1 MKKITTLLLLC
12 TVASSSALAQTK
24 PVVNT
29 GAEAYAKAYVVGSYN
44 RGGYLAQSG
53 DNLKHIAHSTYTYWF
68 LQKGTAEGSVQ
79 LINVRTG
86 KGISVNAADGSFN
99 LAGTTADLYV
109 LGNNFNNDGLCI
121 SKANPISENSCIDA
135 RNDGDG
141 CGVYDPRKN
150 DWQGTTWVFNEAP
163 GYFVSVAQ
171 GLVPVTTEQ
180 YHFDSKLITLPKA
193 TNKLRFRVLRTIT
206 NNNDGANDPSGS
218 YPFFTMGEFYLYDA
232 EGNKVEL
239 TAENFKTNAQET
251 QSSSDKTNTVANL
264 CDGNKATC
272 FHSSYNTTPNT
283 YHYIEVTLPSAMQ
296 SFKFSFDARDNKAN
310 VPAIIQVFDDEAIA
324 KADVEDQVLQARP
337 SLQSLYNST
346 NYSIGTNY
354 QQYTFNGDESAY
366 ASYTSARTAANDV
379 LQKYSGAVTL
389 DEVNTAKTNLEN
401 AAADKFTINTPADGS
416 YIRIRAT
423 SSAHA
428 GMPYLTSD
436 LSDVEGKTAR
446 AALVSGKNS
455 AAESIFYY
463 KDQKL
468 IAYGTGYKATLDD
481 VSLGYKG
488 IVDGTAVTFKA
499 ATEATSEYNVVY
511 NTNKGNRKLY
521 ANESGGKYYTDA
533 WSVDGNHNRCRFW
546 LEKVNSL
553 PVSVS
558 AAGYATLYAPVA
570 LTIPENVQAYTA
582 SFADSKVT
590 LTPIEGTIPANTGVV
605 IEAAKGNYNFAIT
618 TTEATATSDL
628 TGNVATANVDAASAA
643 YILGKTDAE
652 GVGFFKLNSTDR
664 AIKGGR
670 AYYVAPNGGAAA
682 YLFNGN
688 VTGLEAIK
696 TALNDAN
703 APIYDL
709 SGRKVAKAV
718 KGGLYIKNGQKF
730 IVK

>member
-29 GAEAYAKAYVVGSYN
+29 GGEAYADAYVVGSYN
-44 RGGYLAQSG
+44 RGGSLAQRNA
-53 DNLKHIAHSTYTYWF
+53 DLKHTSQSAYTYWF
-68 LQKGTAEGSVQ
+68 LKNGTAEGSVKF
-79 LINVRTG
+79 INVRTG
-86 KGISVNAADGSFN
+86 KGIATNFSVGDNA
-99 LAGTTADLYV
+99 ADLYV
-109 LGNNFNNDGLCI
+109 LANGVNDKGLSI
-121 SKANPISENSCIDA
+121 SNASTIKNSSCIDA
-135 RNDGDG
+135 QGDNA
-141 CGVYDPRKN
+141 CGQWQPAAN
-150 DWQGTTWVFNEAP
+150 DWEGTTWVFTKAP
-163 GYFVSVAQ
+163 GYFVSAAQ

-180 YHFDSKLITLPKA
+180 YHFDSKVITLPKA
-193 TNKLRFRVLRTIT
+193 TSKLRFRVLGTVSPEG
-206 NNNDGANDPSGS
+206 DGANDPSGL

-232 EGNKVEL
+232 DGNQVTL
-239 TAENFKTNAQET
+239 TADNFKTNAQET
-251 QSSSDKTNTVANL
+251 AEGPISAICDGDKTTH
-264 CDGNKATC
+264 

-283 YHYIEVTLPSAMQ
+283 YHYIEVTLPTAMQ
-296 SFKFSFDARDNKAN
+296 SFKFSFDARKNFRN
-310 VPAIIQVFDDEAIA
+310 VPAIIQVFDDEAIV
-324 KADVEDQVLQARP
+324 KADVEDQVLQGRP

-346 NYSIGTNY
+346 NFGFGSGY
-354 QQYTFNGDESAY
+354 QQYTYSGEQSEF
-366 ASYTSARTAANDV
+366 TSARAAVNNV
-379 LQKYSGAVTL
+379 LQKYSGALTL
-389 DEVNTAKTNLEN
+389 DEVNTAKTNLES
-401 AAADKFTINTPADGS
+401 AVAKATINTPADGS

-428 GMPYLTSD
+428 KMPYLTSD
-436 LSDVEGKTAR
+436 LSDVEDMTAR
-446 AALVSGKNS
+446 AALVSGANS
-455 AAESIFYY
+455 AANSIFYY

-499 ATEATSEYNVVY
+499 ATEANGEYNVVY
-511 NTNKGNRKLY
+511 NAGSKGNRKLY
-521 ANESGGKYYTDA
+521 ANVSGSKYYTDA
-533 WSVDGNHNRCRFW
+533 WSVDANHNRCRFW
-546 LEKVNSL
+546 LEKVTSL

-558 AAGYATLYAPVA
+558 AAGYATLFAPVA
-570 LTIPENVQAYTA
+570 LTIPQNVQAYTA
-582 SFADSKVT
+582 SFADNKVT

-605 IEAAKGNYNFAIT
+605 IEAAEGNYNFAIT

-628 TGNVATANVDAASAA
+628 RGDVATANVDAASAA
-643 YILGKTDAE
+643 YILGKTDAQ

-664 AIKGGR
+664 EIKGGR

-688 VTGLEAIK
+688 ITGLEAIK

>member
-29 GAEAYAKAYVVGSYN
+29 GGEAYAKAYVAGSYN
-44 RGGYLAQSG
+44 RGGFLAQSG
-53 DNLKHIAHSTYTYWF
+53 DNLKHIAQSAYTYWF
-68 LQKGTAEGSVQ
+68 LQNGTAEGSVQ

-86 KGISVNAADGSFN
+86 KGISVNAADGTFN
-99 LAGTTADLYV
+99 LAGTTADLYL
-109 LGNNFNNDGLCI
+109 LGHNYNSDGLCI
-121 SKANPISENSCIDA
+121 SKTNPISNESCIDA

-141 CGVYDPRKN
+141 CGKYDPRDN
-150 DWQGTTWVFNEAP
+150 DWDGTTWVFNEAP
-163 GYFVSVAQ
+163 GYFVSAAQ
-171 GLVPVTTEQ
+171 GLQPATTGQ
-180 YHFDSKLITLPKA
+180 YHFDSKVITLSKP
-193 TNKLRFRVLRTIT
+193 TSKLRFRVVGTVQGK
-206 NNNDGANDPSGS
+206 NGGGPNDPSGL
-218 YPFFTMGEFYLYDA
+218 YPFFTMAEFYLYDA
-232 EGNKVEL
+232 DGKQVTL

-251 QSSSDKTNTVANL
+251 QSEPDKVNTVAHL
-264 CDGNKATC
+264 CDGDKTSI

-283 YHYIEVTLPSAMQ
+283 YHYIEVTLPTAMQ
-296 SFKFSFDARDNKAN
+296 SFKFSFDGRSTATNI
-310 VPAIIQVFDDEAIA
+310 PAMIQVFDDDAIKA
-324 KADVEDQVLQARP
+324 ADVEDQVLQGRP

-346 NYSIGTNY
+346 NYTFGSNY
-354 QQYTFNGDESAY
+354 QQYTYNGDQSEF
-366 ASYTSARTAANDV
+366 TSARAAVNEV
-379 LQKYSGAVTL
+379 LSKYSGAVTL
-389 DEVNTAKTNLEN
+389 DEFNTAKTNLES
-401 AAADKFTINTPADGS
+401 AVAKATLNTPADGS

-423 SSAHA
+423 SSADA

-436 LSDVEGKTAR
+436 LSDVEKMTTR
-446 AALVSGKNS
+446 AALVSGAND
-455 AAESIFYY
+455 AANSIFYY

-468 IAYGTGYKATLDD
+468 IAYGTGYKAT
-481 VSLGYKG
+481 SNSNFLGYNG
-488 IVDGTAVTFKA
+488 IADGTVVTFKA
-499 ATEATSEYNVVY
+499 ATEATSEYNVFF
-511 NTNKGNRKLY
+511 NNGDRKLY
-521 ANESGGKYYTDA
+521 TQVSDGKYYTDA
-533 WSVDGNHNRCRFW
+533 YSKDGNHNRCRFW

-558 AAGYATLYAPVA
+558 AAGYATLFAPVA

-582 SFADSKVT
+582 TFADNKVT

-605 IEAAKGNYNFAIT
+605 IEAAEGNYNFAIT

-643 YILGKTDAE
+643 YILGKTDAQ

>member
-29 GAEAYAKAYVVGSYN
+29 GDEAYADAYVVGSYN
-44 RGGYLAQSG
+44 RGGSLTEQGSS
-53 DNLKHIAHSTYTYWF
+53 LKHTSQSANTYWF
-68 LQKGTAEGSVQ
+68 LKKGTAESSVKF
-79 LINVRTG
+79 INVRTG
-86 KGISVNAADGSFN
+86 KGIATNFSVGDNA
-99 LAGTTADLYV
+99 ADLYV
-109 LGNNFNNDGLCI
+109 LPNGVNDKGLSI
-121 SKANPISENSCIDA
+121 SNASTIKTNSCIDA
-135 RNDGDG
+135 QGDNT
-141 CGVYDPRKN
+141 CGQWAPN
-150 DWQGTTWVFNEAP
+150 AGDWEGTTWVFTKAP
-163 GYFVSVAQ
+163 GYFVSAAQ

-180 YHFDSKLITLPKA
+180 YHFDSKVITLPKA
-193 TNKLRFRVLRTIT
+193 TNKLRFRVLSTIT
-206 NNNDGANDPSGS
+206 RDNGGLIDASGL

-232 EGNKVEL
+232 DGNKVTL
-239 TAENFKTNAQET
+239 TADKFTTNAQET
-251 QSSSDKTNTVANL
+251 STTYGDNQNTVAHL
-264 CDGNKATC
+264 CDGNKTTC
-272 FHSSYNTTPNT
+272 FHSTYSATPNT
-283 YHYIEVTLPSAMQ
+283 YHYIEVTLPTAMQ

-310 VPAIIQVFDDEAIA
+310 VPAMIQVLDDDAIA
-324 KADVEDQVLQARP
+324 VADAEDKVLQARMP
-337 SLQSLYNST
+337 LVTLYNST
-346 NYSIGTNY
+346 NYGLGTGY
-354 QQYTFNGDESAY
+354 QQYTYNGDANV
-366 ASYTSARTAANDV
+366 YTSARNVANDV
-379 LQKYSGAVTL
+379 LQKYAVNLTV

-401 AAADKFTINTPADGS
+401 AAADASKFIINTPADGS

-423 SSAHA
+423 SSADN

-436 LSDVEGKTAR
+436 LSTVEGKTVR
-446 AALVSGKNS
+446 AALVSGANN
-455 AAESIFYY
+455 AANSIFYY
-463 KDQKL
+463 KDKKL

-488 IVDGTAVTFKA
+488 ITDGTEVTFKA
-499 ATEATSEYNVVY
+499 ATEGKSEYNVVY
-511 NTNKGNRKLY
+511 NVTNKGDRKLY
-521 ANESGGKYYTDA
+521 AQVNGDKYYADA
-533 WSVDGNHNRCRFW
+533 WSVDNNQNRCRFW
-546 LEKVNSL
+546 LEKVTSL

-590 LTPIEGTIPANTGVV
+590 LTPIESTIPANTGVV
-605 IEAAKGNYNFAIT
+605 IEAAEGTYNFAIT

-628 TGNVATANVDAASAA
+628 RGDVATANVDAASAA
-643 YILGKTDAE
+643 YILGKTDAQ

-664 AIKGGR
+664 EIKGGR

>member
-29 GAEAYAKAYVVGSYN
+29 GGEAYAKAYVVGSYN
-44 RGGYLAQSG
+44 RGGFLAQSG
-53 DNLKHIAHSTYTYWF
+53 ENLKHIAHSTYTYWF
-68 LQKGTAEGSVQ
+68 LQNGTAEGSVQ

-86 KGISVNAADGSFN
+86 KGISVNAADGTFN

-109 LGNNFNNDGLCI
+109 LGNKFNNYGLCI
-121 SKANPISENSCIDA
+121 SNANPISENSCIDA

-141 CGVYDPRKN
+141 CGKYDPRDN
-150 DWQGTTWVFNEAP
+150 DWDGTTWVFNEAP

-193 TNKLRFRVLRTIT
+193 TNRLRFRVLRTIT
-206 NNNDGANDPSGS
+206 NNNDGANDPSGL

-232 EGNKVEL
+232 DGNQVKL
-239 TAENFKTNAQET
+239 TADKFKTNAQEKAEGPI
-251 QSSSDKTNTVANL
+251 SAI
-264 CDGNKATC
+264 CDGDKATH
-272 FHSSYNTTPNT
+272 FHSSYNSTPNT
-283 YHYIEVTLPSAMQ
+283 YHYIEVTLPTAMQ
-296 SFKFSFDARDNKAN
+296 SFKFSFDARANKAN

-428 GMPYLTSD
+428 GMPFLTSD
-436 LSDVEGKTAR
+436 LSDVEGKTIR
-446 AALVSGKNS
+446 AALVSGANN
-455 AAESIFYY
+455 AANSIFYY
-463 KDQKL
+463 KDKKL

-488 IVDGTAVTFKA
+488 ITDGTEVTFKA

-511 NTNKGNRKLY
+511 NTKKGKRKLY
-521 ANESGGKYYTDA
+521 TNVSGSKYYTDA

-546 LEKVNSL
+546 LEKVQSL

-582 SFADSKVT
+582 SFADNKVT
-590 LTPIEGTIPANTGVV
+590 LTPIESTIPANTGVV
-605 IEAAKGNYNFAIT
+605 IEAAEGTYNFAIT
-618 TTEATATSDL
+618 TTDATAKSDL

-643 YILGKTDAE
+643 YILGKTDAQ

-670 AYYVAPNGGAAA
+670 AYYVATNGGAAAA

>member
-29 GAEAYAKAYVVGSYN
+29 GGEAYANAYVVASYN
-44 RGGYLAQSG
+44 RGGSLAQSNA
-53 DNLKHIAHSTYTYWF
+53 DLKHNAQSAYTYWF
-68 LQKGTAEGSVQ
+68 LQNGTAEGSVKF
-79 LINVRTG
+79 INVRTG
-86 KGISVNAADGSFN
+86 KGIATNFSVGDNA
-99 LAGTTADLYV
+99 ADLYV
-109 LGNNFNNDGLCI
+109 LANGVNEEGLSI
-121 SKANPISENSCIDA
+121 SNASTIKTNSCIDA
-135 RNDGDG
+135 QGNNA
-141 CGVYDPRKN
+141 CGQWQPAAN
-150 DWQGTTWVFNEAP
+150 DWEGTTWVFTKAP
-163 GYFVSVAQ
+163 GYFVSAAQ

-180 YHFDSKLITLPKA
+180 YHFDSKVIKLPKA
-193 TNKLRFRVLRTIT
+193 TNKLRFRVLSTIT
-206 NNNDGANDPSGS
+206 VGNGGINDASGL

-232 EGNKVEL
+232 DGNKVTL
-239 TAENFKTNAQET
+239 TADNFKTNAQEAST
-251 QSSSDKTNTVANL
+251 TYGDNQNTVAHL
-264 CDGNKATC
+264 CDDNKATC
-272 FHSSYNTTPNT
+272 FHSTYSATPNT
-283 YHYIEVTLPSAMQ
+283 YHYIEVTLPTAMQ
-296 SFKFSFDARDNKAN
+296 SFKFSFDARNNKCN
-310 VPAIIQVFDDEAIA
+310 VPAMIQVLDDDAIA
-324 KADVEDQVLQARP
+324 VADAEDKVLQARP

-346 NYSIGTNY
+346 GYGIGTGY
-354 QQYTFNGDESAY
+354 QQYTYNGDANV
-366 ASYTSARTAANDV
+366 YTSARTAANDV
-379 LQKYSGAVTL
+379 LQKYAVNLTV
-389 DEVNTAKTNLEN
+389 DEVNTAKNNLEN
-401 AAADKFTINTPADGS
+401 AASADKFTINTPADGS

-423 SSAHA
+423 SSADN

-436 LSDVEGKTAR
+436 LSDVEKMTTR
-446 AALVSGKNS
+446 AALVSGANS
-455 AAESIFYY
+455 AVNSIFYY

-468 IAYGTGYKATLDD
+468 IAYGTGYKATGNG
-481 VSLGYKG
+481 VYLGYDG
-488 IVDGTAVTFKA
+488 VADGTVVTFKA
-499 ATEATSEYNVVY
+499 ATEANGEYNVVY
-511 NTNKGNRKLY
+511 KTSGGENRKLY
-521 ANESGGKYYTDA
+521 AQVNGSKYYTDA
-533 WSVDGNHNRCRFW
+533 WGVDGNHNRCRFW
-546 LEKVNSL
+546 LEAVQSL

-570 LTIPENVQAYTA
+570 LTIPQNVQAYTA

-605 IEAAKGNYNFAIT
+605 IEAAEGSYDFVIT

-628 TGNVATANVDAASAA
+628 RGDVATANVDAASAA

-670 AYYVAPNGGAAA
+670 AYYVAPNGGAAAA

>member
-29 GAEAYAKAYVVGSYN
+29 GGEAYAKAYVAGSYN
-44 RGGYLAQSG
+44 RGGFLAQSG
-53 DNLKHIAHSTYTYWF
+53 DNLKHVSQSAYTYWF
-68 LQKGTAEGSVQ
+68 LQNGTAEGSVQ

-86 KGISVNAADGSFN
+86 KGISVNAADGTFN
-99 LAGTTADLYV
+99 LAGTTADLYL
-109 LGNNFNNDGLCI
+109 LGHNYNSDGLCI
-121 SKANPISENSCIDA
+121 SKTNPISHESCIDA

-141 CGVYDPRKN
+141 CGKYDPRDN
-150 DWQGTTWVFNEAP
+150 DWDGTTWVFHKAP
-163 GYFVSVAQ
+163 GYFVSAAQ
-171 GLVPVTTEQ
+171 GLKPVTTEQ
-180 YHFDSKLITLPKA
+180 YHFDSKVITLPKA
-193 TNKLRFRVLRTIT
+193 TNKLRFRVLSTVSPGG
-206 NNNDGANDPSGS
+206 DGANDPSGL

-232 EGNKVEL
+232 DGNQVKL
-239 TAENFKTNAQET
+239 TADKFKTNAQEKAEGPI
-251 QSSSDKTNTVANL
+251 SAI
-264 CDGNKATC
+264 CDGDKATH
-272 FHSSYNTTPNT
+272 FHSSYNSTPNT
-283 YHYIEVTLPSAMQ
+283 YHYIEVTLPTAMQ
-296 SFKFSFDARDNKAN
+296 SFKFSFDARANKAN

-428 GMPYLTSD
+428 GMPFLTSD
-436 LSDVEGKTAR
+436 LSDVEGKTIR
-446 AALVSGKNS
+446 AALVSGANN
-455 AAESIFYY
+455 AANSIFYY
-463 KDQKL
+463 KDKKL

-488 IVDGTAVTFKA
+488 ITDGTEVTFKA

-511 NTNKGNRKLY
+511 NTKKGNRKLY
-521 ANESGGKYYTDA
+521 TNVSGSKYYTDA

-546 LEKVNSL
+546 LEKVQSL

-582 SFADSKVT
+582 SFADNKVT
-590 LTPIEGTIPANTGVV
+590 LTPIESTIPANTGVV
-605 IEAAKGNYNFAIT
+605 IEAAEGTYNFAIT
-618 TTEATATSDL
+618 TTDATAKSDL

-643 YILGKTDAE
+643 YILGKTDAQ

-670 AYYVAPNGGAAA
+670 AYYVATNGGAAAA

>member
-1 MKKITTLLLLC
+1 M
-12 TVASSSALAQTK
+12 ASSSALAQTK

-310 VPAIIQVFDDEAIA
+310 VPAIIQVFDDEAIV

-346 NYSIGTNY
+346 NFGFGTDY
-354 QQYTFNGDESAY
+354 QQYTYSGEQSEF
-366 ASYTSARTAANDV
+366 TSARTAVNNL
-379 LQKYSGAVTL
+379 LQKYSGAVTVE
-389 DEVNTAKTNLEN
+389 DVNTAKTNLES
-401 AAADKFTINTPADGS
+401 AVAKATINTPADGS

-423 SSAHA
+423 NTAHA

-436 LSDVEGKTAR
+436 LSDVEGNTTR
-446 AALVSGKNS
+446 AALVSGANN
-455 AAESIFYY
+455 AANSIFYY

-468 IAYGTGYKATLDD
+468 IAYGTGYKAT
-481 VSLGYKG
+481 SNSNFLGYNG
-488 IVDGTAVTFKA
+488 IADGTVVTFKA
-499 ATEATSEYNVVY
+499 ATESHGEYNVVY
-511 NTNKGNRKLY
+511 KASDGANRKLY
-521 ANESGGKYYTDA
+521 AQVNGSKYYTDA
-533 WSVDGNHNRCRFW
+533 YGVDKNHNRCRFW

-582 SFADSKVT
+582 SFADNKVT

-605 IEAAKGNYNFAIT
+605 IEAAEGNYNFAIT

-628 TGNVATANVDAASAA
+628 RGDVATANVDAASAA
-643 YILGKTDAE
+643 YILGKTDAQ

-670 AYYVAPNGGAAA
+670 AYYVATNGGAAAA

>member
-1 MKKITTLLLLC
+1 MLC

-29 GAEAYAKAYVVGSYN
+29 GDEAYADAYVVGSYN
-44 RGGYLAQSG
+44 RGGSLTQQGSS
-53 DNLKHIAHSTYTYWF
+53 LKHTSQSANTYWF
-68 LQKGTAEGSVQ
+68 LKKGTAEGSVKF
-79 LINVRTG
+79 INVRTG
-86 KGISVNAADGSFN
+86 KGIATNFSVGDNA
-99 LAGTTADLYV
+99 ADLYV
-109 LGNNFNNDGLCI
+109 LPNGVNDKGLSI
-121 SKANPISENSCIDA
+121 SNASTIKTNSCIDA
-135 RNDGDG
+135 QGDNT
-141 CGVYDPRKN
+141 CGQWAPN
-150 DWQGTTWVFNEAP
+150 AGDWEGTTWVFTKAP
-163 GYFVSVAQ
+163 GYFVSAAQ

-180 YHFDSKLITLPKA
+180 YHFDSKVIKLPKA
-193 TNKLRFRVLRTIT
+193 TSKLRFRVLSTVT
-206 NNNDGANDPSGS
+206 NTGDGANDPSGL

-232 EGNKVEL
+232 DGNQVTL
-239 TAENFKTNAQET
+239 TAENFNTNAQET
-251 QSSSDKTNTVANL
+251 ESSSDKTNTVSHL

-283 YHYIEVTLPSAMQ
+283 YHYIEVTLPTAMQ

-310 VPAIIQVFDDEAIA
+310 VPAMIQVLDDDAIEV
-324 KADVEDQVLQARP
+324 ADAEDKVLQARMP
-337 SLQSLYNST
+337 LVTLYNST
-346 NYSIGTNY
+346 NYGLGTDY
-354 QQYTFNGDESAY
+354 QQYTYDGDQSV
-366 ASYTSARTAANDV
+366 YTTARSVANDV
-379 LQKYSGAVTL
+379 LQKYAGVLTV
-389 DEVNTAKTNLEN
+389 DEVNTAKTNLE
-401 AAADKFTINTPADGS
+401 AATADDSKFIINTPADGS

-423 SSAHA
+423 NTAHT

-436 LSDVEGKTAR
+436 LSTVEGKTVR
-446 AALVSGKNS
+446 AALVSGANN
-455 AAESIFYY
+455 AANSIFYY
-463 KDQKL
+463 KDKKL

-488 IVDGTAVTFKA
+488 ITDGTEVTFKA
-499 ATEATSEYNVVY
+499 ATEGKSEYNVVY
-511 NTNKGNRKLY
+511 NVTNKGDRKLY
-521 ANESGGKYYTDA
+521 AQVNGDKYYADA
-533 WSVDGNHNRCRFW
+533 WSVDNNQNRCRFW
-546 LEKVNSL
+546 LEKVTSL

-605 IEAAKGNYNFAIT
+605 IEAAEGTYNFVIT
-618 TTEATATSDL
+618 TTEATAESDL

-643 YILGKTDAE
+643 YILGKTDAQ

-664 AIKGGR
+664 EIKGGR

>member
-29 GAEAYAKAYVVGSYN
+29 GGEAYANAYVVASYN
-44 RGGYLAQSG
+44 RGGSLAQSNA
-53 DNLKHIAHSTYTYWF
+53 DLKHNAQSAYTYWF
-68 LQKGTAEGSVQ
+68 LKNGSAEGSVKF
-79 LINVRTG
+79 INVRTG
-86 KGISVNAADGSFN
+86 KGIATNFSVGDNA
-99 LAGTTADLYV
+99 ADLYV
-109 LGNNFNNDGLCI
+109 LPNGVNDKGLSI
-121 SKANPISENSCIDA
+121 SNASTIKTNSCIDA
-135 RNDGDG
+135 QGNNACGQWAPNAGD
-141 CGVYDPRKN
+141 
-150 DWQGTTWVFNEAP
+150 WEGTTWVFTKAP
-163 GYFVSVAQ
+163 GYFVSAAQ
-171 GLVPVTTEQ
+171 GLVPVTTKQ
-180 YHFDSKLITLPKA
+180 YHFDSKVITLPKA
-193 TNKLRFRVLRTIT
+193 TNKLRFRVLSTIT
-206 NNNDGANDPSGS
+206 RDNGGLIDASGL

-232 EGNKVEL
+232 DGNKVTL
-239 TAENFKTNAQET
+239 TADNFKTNAQEAST
-251 QSSSDKTNTVANL
+251 TYGDNQNTVAHL

-272 FHSSYNTTPNT
+272 FHSTYSATPNT
-283 YHYIEVTLPSAMQ
+283 YHYIEVTLPTAMQ
-296 SFKFSFDARDNKAN
+296 SFKFSFDARNNRCN
-310 VPAIIQVFDDEAIA
+310 VPAMIQVLDDDAIA
-324 KADVEDQVLQARP
+324 VADAEDQVLQARP
-337 SLQSLYNST
+337 SLVTLYNST
-346 NYSIGTNY
+346 NYGLGTGY
-354 QQYTFNGDESAY
+354 QQYTYDGDANV
-366 ASYTSARTAANDV
+366 YTSARNVANDV
-379 LQKYSGAVTL
+379 LQKHAVNLTV

-401 AAADKFTINTPADGS
+401 AAADASKFTINTPADGS

-423 SSAHA
+423 NTAHT

-436 LSDVEGKTAR
+436 LSDVENMTAR
-446 AALVSGKNS
+446 AALVSGANS
-455 AAESIFYY
+455 AANSIFYY

-488 IVDGTAVTFKA
+488 ITDGTVVTFKA
-499 ATEATSEYNVVY
+499 ATEAHGEYNVVY
-511 NTNKGNRKLY
+511 NTNKSSRKLY
-521 ANESGGKYYTDA
+521 AQVSNSKYYTDA
-533 WSVDGNHNRCRFW
+533 YDVNKNHNRCRFW
-546 LEKVNSL
+546 VEAVTSL

-570 LTIPENVQAYTA
+570 LTIPKNVQAYTA
-582 SFADSKVT
+582 SFADNNVT

-605 IEAAKGNYNFAIT
+605 IEAAEGTYNFAIT

-628 TGNVATANVDAASAA
+628 RGDVATANVDAASAA
-643 YILGKTDAE
+643 YILGKTDAQD
-652 GVGFFKLNSTDR
+652 VGFFKLNSTDR
-664 AIKGGR
+664 EIKGGR

>member
-29 GAEAYAKAYVVGSYN
+29 GGEAYAKAYVVGSYN
-44 RGGYLAQSG
+44 RGGFLAQSG
-53 DNLKHIAHSTYTYWF
+53 DNLKHVSQSAYTYWF
-68 LQKGTAEGSVQ
+68 LQNGTAEGSVQ

-86 KGISVNAADGSFN
+86 KGISVNAADGTFN

-109 LGNNFNNDGLCI
+109 LGHQYNSEGFSI
-121 SKANPISENSCIDA
+121 SKTNPIGTNSCIDA

-141 CGVYDPRKN
+141 CGVYDPRNN
-150 DWQGTTWVFNEAP
+150 DWDGTTWVFNEAP

-171 GLVPVTTEQ
+171 GLEPATTGQ
-180 YHFDSKLITLPKA
+180 YHFDSKVITLSKP
-193 TNKLRFRVLRTIT
+193 TNKLRFRVVGTVQGK
-206 NNNDGANDPSGS
+206 NGGGPNDPSGL
-218 YPFFTMGEFYLYDA
+218 YPFFTMAEFYLYDA
-232 EGNKVEL
+232 DGHQVTL
-239 TAENFKTNAQET
+239 TADKFKTNAQET
-251 QSSSDKTNTVANL
+251 VSNGDKTNTVAHL
-264 CDGNKATC
+264 CDGDNTTI
-272 FHSSYNTTPNT
+272 FHSSYSTTPNT
-283 YHYIEVTLPSAMQ
+283 YHYIEVTLPEAMQ
-296 SFKFSFDARDNKAN
+296 SFKFSFDGRSTATNI
-310 VPAIIQVFDDEAIA
+310 PAMIQVFDDDAIKA
-324 KADVEDQVLQARP
+324 ADVEDQVLQGRP

-346 NYSIGTNY
+346 NFDFGSGY
-354 QQYTFNGDESAY
+354 QQYTYSGEQSEF
-366 ASYTSARTAANDV
+366 TSARTAVNNL
-379 LQKYSGAVTL
+379 LQKYSGAVTVE
-389 DEVNTAKTNLEN
+389 EVNAAKTKLES
-401 AAADKFTINTPADGS
+401 AVAKATINTPADGS

-546 LEKVNSL
+546 LEKVQSL
-553 PVSVS
+553 PVNVS

-582 SFADSKVT
+582 SFADNKVT

-605 IEAAKGNYNFAIT
+605 IEAAEGNYNFAIT

-643 YILGKTDAE
+643 YILGKTDAQ

-670 AYYVAPNGGAAA
+670 AYYVAPNGSAAAA

>member
-24 PVVNT
+24 PDVNT
-29 GAEAYAKAYVVGSYN
+29 GGEAYAKAYVAGSYN
-44 RGGYLAQSG
+44 RGGFLAQSG
-53 DNLKHIAHSTYTYWF
+53 DNLKHVSQSAYTYWF
-68 LQKGTAEGSVQ
+68 LQNGTAEGSVK

-99 LAGTTADLYV
+99 LAGTTADLYL
-109 LGNNFNNDGLCI
+109 LGHNYNSDGLCI
-121 SKANPISENSCIDA
+121 SKTNPISHESCIDA

-141 CGVYDPRKN
+141 CGKYDPRDD
-150 DWQGTTWVFNEAP
+150 DWDGTTWVFNEAP

-193 TNKLRFRVLRTIT
+193 TNRLRFRVLRTIT

-232 EGNKVEL
+232 DGNQVKL
-239 TAENFKTNAQET
+239 TADNFKTNAQET

-296 SFKFSFDARDNKAN
+296 RFKFSFDARDNKAN
-310 VPAIIQVFDDEAIA
+310 VPAIIQVFDDEAIV
-324 KADVEDQVLQARP
+324 KADVEDQVLQGRP

-346 NYSIGTNY
+346 NFGFGSGYQKYTYSGE
-354 QQYTFNGDESAY
+354 QSEF
-366 ASYTSARTAANDV
+366 TSARAAVNNV
-379 LQKYSGAVTL
+379 LQKYSGALTL
-389 DEVNTAKTNLEN
+389 DEVNTAKTNLES
-401 AAADKFTINTPADGS
+401 AVAKATINTPADGS

-428 GMPYLTSD
+428 KMPYLTSD
-436 LSDVEGKTAR
+436 LSDVENMTAR
-446 AALVSGKNS
+446 AALVSGANE
-455 AAESIFYY
+455 AANSIFYY
-463 KDQKL
+463 KDKKL
-468 IAYGTGYKATLDD
+468 IAYGTGYKAT
-481 VSLGYKG
+481 SNSNFLGYNG
-488 IVDGTAVTFKA
+488 IADGTVVTFKA
-499 ATEATSEYNVVY
+499 ATEANGEYNVFF
-511 NTNKGNRKLY
+511 NNGGRKLY
-521 ANESGGKYYTDA
+521 TQVNGSKYYTDA
-533 WSVDGNHNRCRFW
+533 YDGNHSRCRFW

-570 LTIPENVQAYTA
+570 LTIPQNVQAYTA

-605 IEAAKGNYNFAIT
+605 IEAAEGTYNFAIT

-628 TGNVATANVDAASAA
+628 RGDVATANVDAASAA
-643 YILGKTDAE
+643 YILGKTDAQ

-670 AYYVAPNGGAAA
+670 AYYVATNGGAAAA

>member
-12 TVASSSALAQTK
+12 TMASSSALAQTK

-206 NNNDGANDPSGS
+206 NSNDGANDPSGS

-232 EGNKVEL
+232 DGNQVKL
-239 TAENFKTNAQET
+239 TAEKFKTNAQET

-310 VPAIIQVFDDEAIA
+310 VPAIIQVFDDEAIV
-324 KADVEDQVLQARP
+324 KADVEDQVLQGRP
-337 SLQSLYNST
+337 SLRSYYNST
-346 NYSIGTNY
+346 NLDFGTDY
-354 QQYTFNGDESAY
+354 QQYTYSGEQSEF
-366 ASYTSARTAANDV
+366 TSARTAVNNL
-379 LQKYSGAVTL
+379 LQKYSGAVTVE
-389 DEVNTAKTNLEN
+389 EVNAAKTNLES
-401 AAADKFTINTPADGS
+401 AVAKATLNTPADGS

-423 SSAHA
+423 RSAHQ

-446 AALVSGKNS
+446 AALVSGANN
-455 AAESIFYY
+455 AANSIFYY

-511 NTNKGNRKLY
+511 NAGKKGNRKLY
-521 ANESGGKYYTDA
+521 TNVSGDKYYTDA
-533 WSVDGNHNRCRFW
+533 WSVDGNDNRCRFW
-546 LEKVNSL
+546 LEKVQSL

-582 SFADSKVT
+582 SFADNKVT

-605 IEAAKGNYNFAIT
+605 IEAAEGNYNFAIT

-628 TGNVATANVDAASAA
+628 RGDVATANVDAASAA
-643 YILGKTDAE
+643 YILGKTDAQ

-664 AIKGGR
+664 EIKGGR

-688 VTGLEAIK
+688 ITGLEAIK

>member
-29 GAEAYAKAYVVGSYN
+29 GGEAYAEAYVAGSYN
-44 RGGYLAQSG
+44 RGGSLTQSG
-53 DNLKHIAHSTYTYWF
+53 SSLKHTSQSAYTYWF
-68 LQKGTAEGSVQ
+68 LQNGSAEGSVKF
-79 LINVRTG
+79 INVRTG
-86 KGISVNAADGSFN
+86 KGIATNFSVGDNA
-99 LAGTTADLYV
+99 ADLYV
-109 LGNNFNNDGLCI
+109 LANGVNEEGLSI
-121 SKANPISENSCIDA
+121 SNASTIKNSSCIDA
-135 RNDGDG
+135 QGNNA
-141 CGVYDPRKN
+141 CGQWQPAAN
-150 DWQGTTWVFNEAP
+150 DWEGTTWVFTKAP
-163 GYFVSVAQ
+163 GYFVSAAQ
-171 GLVPVTTEQ
+171 GLVPVTTKQ
-180 YHFDSKLITLPKA
+180 YHFDSKVITLPKA
-193 TNKLRFRVLRTIT
+193 TNKLRFRVLGTVSPEG
-206 NNNDGANDPSGS
+206 DGANDPSGL
-218 YPFFTMGEFYLYDA
+218 YPFFALGEFYLYDA
-232 EGNKVEL
+232 DGNQVTL
-239 TAENFKTNAQET
+239 TADKFKTNAQET
-251 QSSSDKTNTVANL
+251 TEGPISAI
-264 CDGNKATC
+264 CDGDKATH
-272 FHSSYNTTPNT
+272 FHSSYNSTPNT
-283 YHYIEVTLPSAMQ
+283 YHYIEVTLPTAMQ
-296 SFKFSFDARDNKAN
+296 SFKFSFDARKNFRN
-310 VPAIIQVFDDEAIA
+310 VPAIIQVLDDDAIA
-324 KADVEDQVLQARP
+324 AADAEDNVLQARQ

-346 NYSIGTNY
+346 GYGIGTGY
-354 QQYTFNGDESAY
+354 QQYTYNGDANV
-366 ASYTSARTAANDV
+366 YTSARTVANDV
-379 LQKYSGAVTL
+379 LQKYAVNLTV
-389 DEVNTAKTNLEN
+389 DEVNAAKTNLEN
-401 AAADKFTINTPADGS
+401 AAPADKFTINTPADGS
-416 YIRIRAT
+416 YIRIRST
-423 SSAHA
+423 NSAHA

-436 LSDVEGKTAR
+436 LSDVDKMTTR
-446 AALVSGKNS
+446 AALVSGKNN

-463 KDQKL
+463 KGQKL

-521 ANESGGKYYTDA
+521 ANESGGKYYADA

-605 IEAAKGNYNFAIT
+605 IEAAKGTYNFAIT

-628 TGNVATANVDAASAA
+628 RGDVATANVDAASAA
-643 YILGKTDAE
+643 YILGKTDAQ

-670 AYYVAPNGGAAA
+670 AYYVAPNGSAAAA

-703 APIYDL
+703 APVYDL

>member
-29 GAEAYAKAYVVGSYN
+29 GDEAYADAYVVGSYN
-44 RGGYLAQSG
+44 RGGSLTQSG
-53 DNLKHIAHSTYTYWF
+53 SSLKHTSQSAYTYWF
-68 LQKGTAEGSVQ
+68 LQNGSAEGSVKF
-79 LINVRTG
+79 INVRTG
-86 KGISVNAADGSFN
+86 KGIATNFSVGDNA
-99 LAGTTADLYV
+99 ADLYV
-109 LGNNFNNDGLCI
+109 LPNGVNDKGLSI
-121 SKANPISENSCIDA
+121 SNASTIKTNSCIDA
-135 RNDGDG
+135 QGDNT
-141 CGVYDPRKN
+141 CGQWAPN
-150 DWQGTTWVFNEAP
+150 AGDWEGTTWVFTKAP
-163 GYFVSVAQ
+163 GYFVSAAQ

-180 YHFDSKLITLPKA
+180 YHFDSKVIKLPKA
-193 TNKLRFRVLRTIT
+193 TSKLRFRVLSTVT
-206 NNNDGANDPSGS
+206 NTGDGANDPSGL

-232 EGNKVEL
+232 DGNQVTL
-239 TAENFKTNAQET
+239 TAENFNTNAQET
-251 QSSSDKTNTVANL
+251 ESSSDKTNTVSHL

-283 YHYIEVTLPSAMQ
+283 YHYIEVTLPTAMQ

-310 VPAIIQVFDDEAIA
+310 VPAMIQVLDDDAIA
-324 KADVEDQVLQARP
+324 AADAEDQVLQARP
-337 SLQSLYNST
+337 SLVTLYNST
-346 NYSIGTNY
+346 NYGLGTDY
-354 QQYTFNGDESAY
+354 QQYTYDGDQSV
-366 ASYTSARTAANDV
+366 YTTARSVANDV
-379 LQKYSGAVTL
+379 LQKYAGVLTV
-389 DEVNTAKTNLEN
+389 DEVNTAKTNLEA
-401 AAADKFTINTPADGS
+401 AAADDSKFIINTPADGS

-423 SSAHA
+423 NTAHT

-436 LSDVEGKTAR
+436 LSTVEGKTVR
-446 AALVSGKNS
+446 AALVSGANN
-455 AAESIFYY
+455 AANSIFYY
-463 KDQKL
+463 KDKKL
-468 IAYGTGYKATLDD
+468 IAYGTGYKATING
-481 VSLGYKG
+481 SFLGYKG
-488 IVDGTAVTFKA
+488 IADGAEVTFKA
-499 ATEATSEYNVVY
+499 ASEAKGEYNVVY
-511 NTNKGNRKLY
+511 KPSDNVDRKLY
-521 ANESGGKYYTDA
+521 TQVSNGKYFTDA
-533 WSVDGNHNRCRFW
+533 WDADKNHNCCRFW
-546 LEKVNSL
+546 LEAVNSL

-570 LTIPENVQAYTA
+570 LTIPQNVQAYTA
-582 SFADSKVT
+582 TFADNNVT

-605 IEAAKGNYNFAIT
+605 IEAAEGTYNFVIT
-618 TTEATATSDL
+618 TTDATAKSDL

-670 AYYVAPNGGAAA
+670 AYYVAPSGAAAA

>member
-29 GAEAYAKAYVVGSYN
+29 GDEAYADAYVVGSYN
-44 RGGYLAQSG
+44 RGGSLTQQGSS
-53 DNLKHIAHSTYTYWF
+53 LKHTSQSANTYWF
-68 LQKGTAEGSVQ
+68 LKKGTAEGSVKF
-79 LINVRTG
+79 INVRTG
-86 KGISVNAADGSFN
+86 KGIATNFSVGDNA
-99 LAGTTADLYV
+99 ADLYV
-109 LGNNFNNDGLCI
+109 LPNDVNDKGLSI
-121 SKANPISENSCIDA
+121 SNASTIKTSSCIDA
-135 RNDGDG
+135 QGNNA
-141 CGVYDPRKN
+141 CGQWQPAAN
-150 DWQGTTWVFNEAP
+150 DWEGTTWVFTKAP
-163 GYFVSVAQ
+163 GYFVSAAQ

-180 YHFDSKLITLPKA
+180 YHFDSKVIKLSKA
-193 TNKLRFRVLRTIT
+193 TSKLRFRVLSTVT
-206 NNNDGANDPSGS
+206 NTGDGANDPSGL

-232 EGNKVEL
+232 DGNQVTL
-239 TAENFKTNAQET
+239 TAENFNTNAQET
-251 QSSSDKTNTVANL
+251 ESSSDKTNTVSHL

-283 YHYIEVTLPSAMQ
+283 YHYIEVTLPTAMQ

-310 VPAIIQVFDDEAIA
+310 VPAMIQVLDDDAIA
-324 KADVEDQVLQARP
+324 AADAEDQVLQARP
-337 SLQSLYNST
+337 SLVTLYNST
-346 NYSIGTNY
+346 NYGLGTDY
-354 QQYTFNGDESAY
+354 QQYTYDGDQSV
-366 ASYTSARTAANDV
+366 YTTARSVANDV
-379 LQKYSGAVTL
+379 LQKYAGVLTV
-389 DEVNTAKTNLEN
+389 DEVNTAKTNLEA
-401 AAADKFTINTPADGS
+401 AAADDSKFIINTPADGS

-423 SSAHA
+423 NTAHT

-436 LSDVEGKTAR
+436 LSTVEGKTVR
-446 AALVSGKNS
+446 AALVSGANN
-455 AAESIFYY
+455 AANSIFYY
-463 KDQKL
+463 KDKKL

-488 IVDGTAVTFKA
+488 ITDGTEVTFKA
-499 ATEATSEYNVVY
+499 ATEGKSEYNVVY
-511 NTNKGNRKLY
+511 NVTNKGDRKLY
-521 ANESGGKYYTDA
+521 AQVNGDKYYADA
-533 WSVDGNHNRCRFW
+533 WSVDNNQNRCRFW

-558 AAGYATLYAPVA
+558 AAGYATLFAPVA
-570 LTIPENVQAYTA
+570 LTIPQNVQAYTA
-582 SFADSKVT
+582 SFADNKVT

-605 IEAAKGNYNFAIT
+605 IEAAEGTYNFVIT
-618 TTEATATSDL
+618 TTETTATSDL

-682 YLFNGN
+682 AYLFNGN

>member
-1 MKKITTLLLLC
+1 MKHT
-12 TVASSSALAQTK
+12 SQSA
-24 PVVNT
+24 
-29 GAEAYAKAYVVGSYN
+29 YN
-44 RGGYLAQSG
+44 
-53 DNLKHIAHSTYTYWF
+53 YWF
-68 LQKGTAEGSVQ
+68 LQNGSAEGSVKF
-79 LINVRTG
+79 INVRTG
-86 KGISVNAADGSFN
+86 KGIATNFSVGDNA
-99 LAGTTADLYV
+99 ADLYV
-109 LGNNFNNDGLCI
+109 LPNGVNDKGFCI
-121 SKANPISENSCIDA
+121 SNASTIKTNSCIDA
-135 RNDGDG
+135 SNRNDG
-141 CGVYDPRKN
+141 CGQWAPGAG
-150 DWQGTTWVFNEAP
+150 DWDGTTWVFNEAP
-163 GYFVSVAQ
+163 GYFVSAAQ

-180 YHFDSKLITLPKA
+180 YHFDSKVITLPKA
-193 TNKLRFRVLRTIT
+193 TSKLRFRVLNTVT
-206 NNNDGANDPSGS
+206 GKGDGSNDPSGL

-232 EGNKVEL
+232 DGNQVKL

-251 QSSSDKTNTVANL
+251 AEGPISAI
-264 CDGNKATC
+264 CDGDKATH

-283 YHYIEVTLPSAMQ
+283 YHYIEVTLPTAMQ
-296 SFKFSFDARDNKAN
+296 SFKFSFDARKNKAN
-310 VPAIIQVFDDEAIA
+310 VPAIIQVFDDEAIV

-346 NYSIGTNY
+346 NFGFGTDY
-354 QQYTFNGDESAY
+354 QQYTYSGEQSEF
-366 ASYTSARTAANDV
+366 TSARTAVNNL
-379 LQKYSGAVTL
+379 LQKYSGAVTVE
-389 DEVNTAKTNLEN
+389 DVNTAKTNLES
-401 AAADKFTINTPADGS
+401 AVAKATINTPADGS

-423 SSAHA
+423 NTAHA

-436 LSDVEGKTAR
+436 LSDVEGNTTR
-446 AALVSGKNS
+446 AALVSGANN
-455 AAESIFYY
+455 AANSIFYY

-468 IAYGTGYKATLDD
+468 IAYGTGYKAT
-481 VSLGYKG
+481 SNSNFLGYNG
-488 IVDGTAVTFKA
+488 IADGTVVTFKA
-499 ATEATSEYNVVY
+499 ATESHGEYNVVY
-511 NTNKGNRKLY
+511 KASDGANRKLY
-521 ANESGGKYYTDA
+521 AQVSGSKYYTDA
-533 WSVDGNHNRCRFW
+533 YGVDGNHNRCRFW
-546 LEKVNSL
+546 LEAVRSL

-582 SFADSKVT
+582 SFADNKVT

-605 IEAAKGNYNFAIT
+605 IEAAEGTYNFAIT

-643 YILGKTDAE
+643 YILGKTDAQ

>member
-29 GAEAYAKAYVVGSYN
+29 GGEAYAKAYVVGSYN
-44 RGGYLAQSG
+44 RGGFLAQSG
-53 DNLKHIAHSTYTYWF
+53 ENLKHIAHSTYTYWF
-68 LQKGTAEGSVQ
+68 LQNGTAEGSVQ

-86 KGISVNAADGSFN
+86 KGISVNAADGTFN

-109 LGNNFNNDGLCI
+109 LGNKFNNYGLCI
-121 SKANPISENSCIDA
+121 SNANPISENSCIDA

-141 CGVYDPRKN
+141 CGKYDPRDN
-150 DWQGTTWVFNEAP
+150 DWDGTTWVFNEAP

-232 EGNKVEL
+232 DGNQVKL
-239 TAENFKTNAQET
+239 TADNFKTNAQET

-310 VPAIIQVFDDEAIA
+310 VPAIIQVFDDEAIV
-324 KADVEDQVLQARP
+324 KADVEDQVLQGRP

-346 NYSIGTNY
+346 NFGFGSGYQKYTYSGE
-354 QQYTFNGDESAY
+354 QSEF
-366 ASYTSARTAANDV
+366 TSARAAVNNV
-379 LQKYSGAVTL
+379 LQKYSGALTL
-389 DEVNTAKTNLEN
+389 DEVNTAKTNLES
-401 AAADKFTINTPADGS
+401 AVAKATINTPADGS

-428 GMPYLTSD
+428 KMPYLTSD
-436 LSDVEGKTAR
+436 LSDVENMTAR
-446 AALVSGKNS
+446 AALVSGANE
-455 AAESIFYY
+455 AANSIFYY
-463 KDQKL
+463 KDKKL
-468 IAYGTGYKATLDD
+468 IAYGTGYKAT
-481 VSLGYKG
+481 SNSNFLGYNG
-488 IVDGTAVTFKA
+488 IADGTVVTFKA
-499 ATEATSEYNVVY
+499 ATEANGEYNVFF
-511 NTNKGNRKLY
+511 NNGGRKLY
-521 ANESGGKYYTDA
+521 AQENGGKYYTDA
-533 WSVDGNHNRCRFW
+533 YDGNHNRCRFW
-546 LEKVNSL
+546 LEAVQSL

-582 SFADSKVT
+582 SFADNKVT

-605 IEAAKGNYNFAIT
+605 IEAAEGTYNFAIT
-618 TTEATATSDL
+618 TTDATATSDL
-628 TGNVATANVDAASAA
+628 RGDVATANVDAASAA
-643 YILGKTDAE
+643 YILGKTDAQ

>member
-1 MKKITTLLLLC
+1 MLLC

-29 GAEAYAKAYVVGSYN
+29 GGEAYAKAYVAGSYN
-44 RGGYLAQSG
+44 RGGFLAQSG
-53 DNLKHIAHSTYTYWF
+53 DNLKHVSQSAYTYWF
-68 LQKGTAEGSVQ
+68 LQNGTAEGSVK

-109 LGNNFNNDGLCI
+109 LGHQYNSEGFSI
-121 SKANPISENSCIDA
+121 SKTNPIGTNSCIDA

-141 CGVYDPRKN
+141 CGVYDPRNN
-150 DWQGTTWVFNEAP
+150 DWDGTTWVFNEAP
-163 GYFVSVAQ
+163 GYFVSAAQ
-171 GLVPVTTEQ
+171 GLKPVTTEQ
-180 YHFDSKLITLPKA
+180 YHFDSKVITLPKA
-193 TNKLRFRVLRTIT
+193 TNKLRFRVLSTVSPGG
-206 NNNDGANDPSGS
+206 DGANDPSGL

-232 EGNKVEL
+232 DGNKVEL

-251 QSSSDKTNTVANL
+251 VSSSDKTNTVANL

-272 FHSSYNTTPNT
+272 FHSSYSTTPNT
-283 YHYIEVTLPSAMQ
+283 YHYIEVTLPSSMK

-310 VPAIIQVFDDEAIA
+310 VPAMIQIFDDEAIA
-324 KADVEDQVLQARP
+324 AADVEDQVLALR
-337 SLQSLYNST
+337 SLYNST
-346 NYSIGTNY
+346 NYTIGTDY
-354 QQYTFNGDESAY
+354 QQYTDNGNT
-366 ASYTSARTAANDV
+366 YTSARAAVNKL
-379 LQKYSGAVTL
+379 LQKYSGAVTEG
-389 DEVNTAKTNLEN
+389 EVNTAKTNLEN
-401 AAADKFTINTPADGS
+401 AVAQLTINTPADGS

-423 SSAHA
+423 RSADN

-436 LSDVEGKTAR
+436 LSDVEKMTTR
-446 AALVSGKNS
+446 AALVSGANE
-455 AAESIFYY
+455 AANSIFYY
-463 KDQKL
+463 KDKKL
-468 IAYGTGYKATLDD
+468 IAYGTGYKAT
-481 VSLGYKG
+481 SNSNFLGYNG
-488 IVDGTAVTFKA
+488 IADGTVVTFKA
-499 ATEATSEYNVVY
+499 ATEARGEYNVFF
-511 NTNKGNRKLY
+511 NNGGRKLY
-521 ANESGGKYYTDA
+521 TQVNGSKYYTDA
-533 WSVDGNHNRCRFW
+533 YDGNHNRCRFW
-546 LEKVNSL
+546 LEKVQSL

-582 SFADSKVT
+582 SFADNKVT

-605 IEAAKGNYNFAIT
+605 IEAAKGTYNFAIT

-628 TGNVATANVDAASAA
+628 RGDVATANVDAASAA
-643 YILGKTDAE
+643 YILGKTDAQ

-682 YLFNGN
+682 AYLFNGN

-703 APIYDL
+703 APVYDL

>member
-29 GAEAYAKAYVVGSYN
+29 GGEAYAKAYVVGSYN
-44 RGGYLAQSG
+44 RGGFLTQKGSS
-53 DNLKHIAHSTYTYWF
+53 LKHTSQSAYNYWF
-68 LQKGTAEGSVQ
+68 LQDGTAEGSVKFV
-79 LINVRTG
+79 NVRTG
-86 KGISVNAADGSFN
+86 KGIATDFSVGDNA
-99 LAGTTADLYV
+99 ADLYV
-109 LGNNFNNDGLCI
+109 LANGVNDKGLCI
-121 SKANPISENSCIDA
+121 SNASTIKTKSCIDA
-135 RNDGDG
+135 SNQNDG
-141 CGVYDPRKN
+141 CGQYAPIEN
-150 DWQGTTWVFNEAP
+150 DWDGTTWVFNEAP
-163 GYFVSVAQ
+163 GYFVSAAQ

-180 YHFDSKLITLPKA
+180 YHFDSKVITLPKA
-193 TNKLRFRVLRTIT
+193 TSKLRFRVLNTVT
-206 NNNDGANDPSGS
+206 GNDDGANDPSGL

-232 EGNKVEL
+232 DGNQVKL
-239 TAENFKTNAQET
+239 TADNFKTNAQEKAEGPI
-251 QSSSDKTNTVANL
+251 SAI
-264 CDGNKATC
+264 CDGNKATH

-283 YHYIEVTLPSAMQ
+283 YHYIEVTLPTAMQ
-296 SFKFSFDARDNKAN
+296 SFKFSFDARANKAN

-582 SFADSKVT
+582 SFADNKVT

-605 IEAAKGNYNFAIT
+605 IEAAKGDYNFAIT

-628 TGNVATANVDAASAA
+628 RGDVATANVDAASAA
-643 YILGKTDAE
+643 YILGKTDAQ

-664 AIKGGR
+664 EIKGGR
-670 AYYVAPNGGAAA
+670 AYYVAPNGGAAAA

-709 SGRKVAKAV
+709 RGRKVAKAV

>member
-29 GAEAYAKAYVVGSYN
+29 GDEAYADAYVVGSYN
-44 RGGYLAQSG
+44 RGGSLTQSG
-53 DNLKHIAHSTYTYWF
+53 SSLKHTSQSAYTYWF
-68 LQKGTAEGSVQ
+68 LQNGSAEGSVKF
-79 LINVRTG
+79 INVRTG
-86 KGISVNAADGSFN
+86 KGIATNFSVGDNA
-99 LAGTTADLYV
+99 ADLYV
-109 LGNNFNNDGLCI
+109 LPNGVNDKGLSI
-121 SKANPISENSCIDA
+121 SNASTIKTNSCIDA
-135 RNDGDG
+135 QGDNT
-141 CGVYDPRKN
+141 CGQWAPN
-150 DWQGTTWVFNEAP
+150 AGDWEGTTWVFTKAP
-163 GYFVSVAQ
+163 GYFVSAAQ

-180 YHFDSKLITLPKA
+180 YHFDSKVIKLPKA
-193 TNKLRFRVLRTIT
+193 TSKLRFRVLSTVT
-206 NNNDGANDPSGS
+206 NTGDGANDPSGL

-232 EGNKVEL
+232 DGNQVTL
-239 TAENFKTNAQET
+239 TAENFNTNAQET
-251 QSSSDKTNTVANL
+251 ESSSDKTNTVSHL

-283 YHYIEVTLPSAMQ
+283 YHYIEVTLPTAMQ

-310 VPAIIQVFDDEAIA
+310 VPAMIQVLDDDAIA
-324 KADVEDQVLQARP
+324 AADAEDQVLQARP
-337 SLQSLYNST
+337 SLVTLYNST
-346 NYSIGTNY
+346 NYGLGTDY
-354 QQYTFNGDESAY
+354 QQYTYDGDQSV
-366 ASYTSARTAANDV
+366 YTTARSVANDV
-379 LQKYSGAVTL
+379 LQKYAGVLTV
-389 DEVNTAKTNLEN
+389 DEVNTAKTNLEA
-401 AAADKFTINTPADGS
+401 AAADDSKFIINTPADGS

-423 SSAHA
+423 NTAHT

-436 LSDVEGKTAR
+436 LSTVEGKTVR
-446 AALVSGKNS
+446 AALVSGANN
-455 AAESIFYY
+455 AANSIFYY
-463 KDQKL
+463 KDKKL
-468 IAYGTGYKATLDD
+468 IAYGTGYKATING
-481 VSLGYKG
+481 SFLGYKG
-488 IVDGTAVTFKA
+488 IADGAEVTFKA
-499 ATEATSEYNVVY
+499 ASEAKGEYNVVY
-511 NTNKGNRKLY
+511 KPSDNVDRKLY
-521 ANESGGKYYTDA
+521 TQVSNGKYFTGAWDA
-533 WSVDGNHNRCRFW
+533 DKNHNCCRFW
-546 LEKVNSL
+546 LEAVNSL

-570 LTIPENVQAYTA
+570 LTIPQNVQAYTA
-582 SFADSKVT
+582 TFADNNVT

-605 IEAAKGNYNFAIT
+605 IEAAEGTYNFVIT
-618 TTEATATSDL
+618 TTDATAKSDL

-670 AYYVAPNGGAAA
+670 AYYVAPSGAAAA

>member
-29 GAEAYAKAYVVGSYN
+29 GGEAYANAYVVASYN
-44 RGGYLAQSG
+44 RGGSLAQSNA
-53 DNLKHIAHSTYTYWF
+53 DLKHNAQSAYTYWF
-68 LQKGTAEGSVQ
+68 LQNGTAEGSVKF
-79 LINVRTG
+79 INVRTG
-86 KGISVNAADGSFN
+86 KGIATNFSVGDNA
-99 LAGTTADLYV
+99 ADLYV
-109 LGNNFNNDGLCI
+109 LANGVNDKGLSI
-121 SKANPISENSCIDA
+121 SNASTIKTNSCIDA
-135 RNDGDG
+135 QGNNACGQWAPNAGD
-141 CGVYDPRKN
+141 
-150 DWQGTTWVFNEAP
+150 WEGTTWVFTKAP
-163 GYFVSVAQ
+163 GYFVSAAQ

-180 YHFDSKLITLPKA
+180 YHFDSKVIKLPKA
-193 TNKLRFRVLRTIT
+193 TSKLRFRVLSTVT
-206 NNNDGANDPSGS
+206 NTGDGANDPSGL

-232 EGNKVEL
+232 DGNQVTL
-239 TAENFKTNAQET
+239 TAENFNTNAQET
-251 QSSSDKTNTVANL
+251 ESSSDKTNTVSHL

-283 YHYIEVTLPSAMQ
+283 YHYIEVTLPTAMQ

-310 VPAIIQVFDDEAIA
+310 VPAMIQVLDDDAIA
-324 KADVEDQVLQARP
+324 AADAEDQVLQARP
-337 SLQSLYNST
+337 SLVTLYNST
-346 NYSIGTNY
+346 NYGLGTDY
-354 QQYTFNGDESAY
+354 QQYTYDGDQSV
-366 ASYTSARTAANDV
+366 YTTARSVANDV
-379 LQKYSGAVTL
+379 LQKYAGVLTV
-389 DEVNTAKTNLEN
+389 DEVNTAKTNLEA
-401 AAADKFTINTPADGS
+401 AAADDSKFIINTPADGS

-423 SSAHA
+423 SSADA

-436 LSDVEGKTAR
+436 LSDVEKMTTR
-446 AALVSGKNS
+446 AALVSGAND
-455 AAESIFYY
+455 AANSIFYY

-468 IAYGTGYKATLDD
+468 IAYGTGYKVT
-481 VSLGYKG
+481 SNSNFLGYNG
-488 IVDGTAVTFKA
+488 IADGTVVTFKA
-499 ATEATSEYNVVY
+499 ASEAHGEYNVFF
-511 NTNKGNRKLY
+511 NNGGRKLY
-521 ANESGGKYYTDA
+521 TQVSGGKYYTDA
-533 WSVDGNHNRCRFW
+533 YDGNHNRCRFW
-546 LEKVNSL
+546 IENVTKI

-570 LTIPENVQAYTA
+570 LTIPQNVQAYTA
-582 SFADSKVT
+582 SFADNKVT

-605 IEAAKGNYNFAIT
+605 IEAAEGSYDFVIT

-628 TGNVATANVDAASAA
+628 RGDVATANVDAASAA
-643 YILGKTDAE
+643 YILGKTDAQ

-664 AIKGGR
+664 EIKGGR

>member
-24 PVVNT
+24 PDVNT
-29 GAEAYAKAYVVGSYN
+29 GGEAYAKAYVAGSEN
-44 RGGYLAQSG
+44 RGGFLAQSG
-53 DNLKHIAHSTYTYWF
+53 DNLKHIAQSAYTYWF
-68 LQKGTAEGSVQ
+68 LQNGTAEGSVQ

-86 KGISVNAADGSFN
+86 KGISVNAADGTFN
-99 LAGTTADLYV
+99 LAGTTADLYL
-109 LGNNFNNDGLCI
+109 LGHNYNSDGLCI
-121 SKANPISENSCIDA
+121 SKTNPISNESCIDA

-141 CGVYDPRKN
+141 CGKYDPRDD
-150 DWQGTTWVFNEAP
+150 DWDGTTWVFNEAP
-163 GYFVSVAQ
+163 GYFVSAAQ
-171 GLVPVTTEQ
+171 GLKPATTGQ
-180 YHFDSKLITLPKA
+180 YHFDSKVITLSKP
-193 TNKLRFRVLRTIT
+193 TNKLRFRVVGTVQGT
-206 NNNDGANDPSGS
+206 NGGGPNDPSGL
-218 YPFFTMGEFYLYDA
+218 YPFFTMAEFYLYDA
-232 EGNKVEL
+232 DGKQVTL

-251 QSSSDKTNTVANL
+251 VSNSDKVNTVAHL
-264 CDGNKATC
+264 CDGDKTTI
-272 FHSSYNTTPNT
+272 FHSSYSTTPNT
-283 YHYIEVTLPSAMQ
+283 YHYIEVTLPTAMQ
-296 SFKFSFDARDNKAN
+296 SFKFSFDGRSTATNI
-310 VPAIIQVFDDEAIA
+310 PAMIQVFDDDAIA
-324 KADVEDQVLQARP
+324 AADVEDQVLQGRP

-346 NYSIGTNY
+346 NYTFGSNY
-354 QQYTFNGDESAY
+354 QQYTYNGDQSEF
-366 ASYTSARTAANDV
+366 TSARAAVNNL

-389 DEVNTAKTNLEN
+389 DEVNTAKAKLETVATN
-401 AAADKFTINTPADGS
+401 ATINTPADGS

-423 SSAHA
+423 RSADN

-436 LSDVEGKTAR
+436 LSTVEGKTDR
-446 AALVSGKNS
+446 AALVSGAND
-455 AAESIFYY
+455 AANSIFYY
-463 KDQKL
+463 KDKKL
-468 IAYGTGYKATLDD
+468 IAYGTGYKATATNNF
-481 VSLGYKG
+481 LGYNG
-488 IVDGTAVTFKA
+488 IADGAVITFKA
-499 ATEATSEYNVVY
+499 ATEATAEYNVVV
-511 NTNKGNRKLY
+511 NNNARKLY
-521 ANESGGKYYTDA
+521 ANVSDSKYYTDA

-546 LEKVNSL
+546 LEAVTSL

-570 LTIPENVQAYTA
+570 LTIPQNVQAYTA
-582 SFADSKVT
+582 SFADNKVT

-605 IEAAKGNYNFAIT
+605 IEAAEGTYNFAIT

-628 TGNVATANVDAASAA
+628 RGDVATANVDAASAA
-643 YILGKTDAE
+643 YILGKTDAQ

-670 AYYVAPNGGAAA
+670 AYYVAPNGGAAAA

>member
-29 GAEAYAKAYVVGSYN
+29 GAEAYAKAYVVGSYD
-44 RGGYLAQSG
+44 RGGFLAQSG
-53 DNLKHIAHSTYTYWF
+53 ENLKHIAHSTYTYWF

-206 NNNDGANDPSGS
+206 NSNDGANDPSGS

-232 EGNKVEL
+232 DGNQVKL

-310 VPAIIQVFDDEAIA
+310 VPAIIQVFDDEAIV
-324 KADVEDQVLQARP
+324 KADVEDQVLQGRP
-337 SLQSLYNST
+337 SLRSYYNST
-346 NYSIGTNY
+346 NLGFGTGY
-354 QQYTFNGDESAY
+354 QQYTYSGEQSEF
-366 ASYTSARTAANDV
+366 TSARTAVNNL
-379 LQKYSGAVTL
+379 LQKYSGAVTVE
-389 DEVNTAKTNLEN
+389 EVNAAKTNLES
-401 AAADKFTINTPADGS
+401 AVAKATLNTPADGS

-423 SSAHA
+423 RSAHQ

-446 AALVSGKNS
+446 AALVSGANN
-455 AAESIFYY
+455 AANSIFYY

-511 NTNKGNRKLY
+511 NAGKKGNCKLY
-521 ANESGGKYYTDA
+521 TNVSGDKYYTDA
-533 WSVDGNHNRCRFW
+533 WSVDGNDNRCRFW
-546 LEKVNSL
+546 LEKVQSL

-582 SFADSKVT
+582 SFADNKVT

-605 IEAAKGNYNFAIT
+605 IEAAEGNYNFAIT

-628 TGNVATANVDAASAA
+628 RGDVATANVDAASAA
-643 YILGKTDAE
+643 YILGKTDAQ

-664 AIKGGR
+664 EIKGGR

-688 VTGLEAIK
+688 ITGLEAIK

>member
-29 GAEAYAKAYVVGSYN
+29 GGEAYANAYVVASYN
-44 RGGYLAQSG
+44 RGGSLAQSNA
-53 DNLKHIAHSTYTYWF
+53 DLKHNAQSAYTYWF
-68 LQKGTAEGSVQ
+68 LKNGSAEGSVKF
-79 LINVRTG
+79 INVRTG
-86 KGISVNAADGSFN
+86 QGIATNFSVGDNA
-99 LAGTTADLYV
+99 ADLYV
-109 LGNNFNNDGLCI
+109 LPNGVNDKGFSI
-121 SKANPISENSCIDA
+121 SNANTLKEKSCIDA
-135 RNDGDG
+135 QGNNACGQWAPNAGD
-141 CGVYDPRKN
+141 
-150 DWQGTTWVFNEAP
+150 WEGTTWVFTKAP
-163 GYFVSVAQ
+163 GYFVSAAQ

-180 YHFDSKLITLPKA
+180 YHFDSKVITLPKA
-193 TNKLRFRVLRTIT
+193 TNKLRFRVLSTIT
-206 NNNDGANDPSGS
+206 RDNGGLIDASGL

-232 EGNKVEL
+232 DGNKVEL
-239 TAENFKTNAQET
+239 TADKFTTNAQET
-251 QSSSDKTNTVANL
+251 STTYGDNQNTVAHL
-264 CDGNKATC
+264 CDGNKTTC
-272 FHSSYNTTPNT
+272 FHSTYSATPNT
-283 YHYIEVTLPSAMQ
+283 YHYIEVTLPTAMQ

-310 VPAIIQVFDDEAIA
+310 VPAMIQVLDDDAIEV
-324 KADVEDQVLQARP
+324 ADAEDKVLQARMP
-337 SLQSLYNST
+337 LVTLYNST
-346 NYSIGTNY
+346 NYGLGTGY
-354 QQYTFNGDESAY
+354 QQYTYDGDANV
-366 ASYTSARTAANDV
+366 YTSARTAANDV
-379 LQKYSGAVTL
+379 LQKYAVNLTV
-389 DEVNTAKTNLEN
+389 DEVNTAKTKLE
-401 AAADKFTINTPADGS
+401 AATADASKFIINTPADGS

-423 SSAHA
+423 NTAHA
-428 GMPYLTSD
+428 GMPFLTSD
-436 LSDVEGKTAR
+436 LSDVEKMTAH
-446 AALVSGKNS
+446 AALVSGANS
-455 AAESIFYY
+455 AANSIFYY

-499 ATEATSEYNVVY
+499 ATEARGEYNVVY
-511 NTNKGNRKLY
+511 NAGSKGNRKLY
-521 ANESGGKYYTDA
+521 TNVSGSKYYTDA
-533 WSVDGNHNRCRFW
+533 YDVTKNHNRCRFW
-546 LEKVNSL
+546 LEAVTSL

-570 LTIPENVQAYTA
+570 LTIPQNVQAYTA
-582 SFADSKVT
+582 TFADNNVT

-605 IEAAKGNYNFAIT
+605 IEAAEGTYNFVIT
-618 TTEATATSDL
+618 TTDATAKSDL

-670 AYYVAPNGGAAA
+670 AYYVAPSGAAAA

>member
-29 GAEAYAKAYVVGSYN
+29 GGEAYANAYVVASYN
-44 RGGYLAQSG
+44 RGGSLAQSNA
-53 DNLKHIAHSTYTYWF
+53 DLKHNAQSAYTYWF
-68 LQKGTAEGSVQ
+68 LQNGSAESSVKF
-79 LINVRTG
+79 INVRTG
-86 KGISVNAADGSFN
+86 KGIATNFSVGDNA
-99 LAGTTADLYV
+99 ADLYV
-109 LGNNFNNDGLCI
+109 LPNGVNDKGLSI
-121 SKANPISENSCIDA
+121 SNASTIKTNSCIA
-135 RNDGDG
+135 AQGNNA
-141 CGVYDPRKN
+141 CGQWQPAAN
-150 DWQGTTWVFNEAP
+150 DWEGTTWVFTKAP
-163 GYFVSVAQ
+163 GYFVSAAQ

-180 YHFDSKLITLPKA
+180 YHFDSKVIKLPKA
-193 TNKLRFRVLRTIT
+193 TNKLRFRVLSTIT
-206 NNNDGANDPSGS
+206 IGNGGINDASGL

-232 EGNKVEL
+232 DGNKIEL
-239 TAENFKTNAQET
+239 TADKFTTNAQET
-251 QSSSDKTNTVANL
+251 STTYGDNQNTVANL

-272 FHSSYNTTPNT
+272 FHSTYSATPNT

-296 SFKFSFDARDNKAN
+296 SFKFSFDARNNKCN
-310 VPAIIQVFDDEAIA
+310 VPAMIQVLDDDAIA
-324 KADVEDQVLQARP
+324 VADAEDKVLQARMP
-337 SLQSLYNST
+337 LQSLYNST
-346 NYSIGTNY
+346 GYGIGTGY
-354 QQYTFNGDESAY
+354 QQYTYDGDANV
-366 ASYTSARTAANDV
+366 YTSARTAANDV
-379 LQKYSGAVTL
+379 LQKYAVNLTV

-401 AAADKFTINTPADGS
+401 AAVADKFTINTPADGS

-423 SSAHA
+423 SSADQ

-436 LSDVEGKTAR
+436 LSTVEKKTDR
-446 AALVSGKNS
+446 AALVSGANN
-455 AAESIFYY
+455 AANSIFYY

-468 IAYGTGYKATLDD
+468 IAYGTGYKAT
-481 VSLGYKG
+481 SNSNFLGYNG
-488 IVDGTAVTFKA
+488 IADGTVVTFKA
-499 ATEATSEYNVVY
+499 ATESKGEYNVFF
-511 NTNKGNRKLY
+511 NNDSRKLY
-521 ANESGGKYYTDA
+521 TQVSDGKYFTDA
-533 WSVDGNHNRCRFW
+533 LGSGSHNRCRFW
-546 LEKVNSL
+546 LEAVTSL

-570 LTIPENVQAYTA
+570 LTIPQNVQAYTA
-582 SFADSKVT
+582 SFADNKVT

-605 IEAAKGNYNFAIT
+605 IEAAEGTYNFAIT

-628 TGNVATANVDAASAA
+628 RGDVATANVDAASAA
-643 YILGKTDAE
+643 YILGKTDAQ

-664 AIKGGR
+664 EIKGGR

>member
-29 GAEAYAKAYVVGSYN
+29 GDEAYADAYVVGSYN
-44 RGGYLAQSG
+44 RGGSLTQQGSS
-53 DNLKHIAHSTYTYWF
+53 LKHTSQSANTYWF
-68 LQKGTAEGSVQ
+68 LKNGTAEGSVKF
-79 LINVRTG
+79 INVRTG
-86 KGISVNAADGSFN
+86 KGIATDFSVGDNA
-99 LAGTTADLYV
+99 ADLYV
-109 LGNNFNNDGLCI
+109 LANGVNDKGLSI
-121 SKANPISENSCIDA
+121 SNASTIKTNSCIDA
-135 RNDGDG
+135 QGNNACGQWAPNAGD
-141 CGVYDPRKN
+141 
-150 DWQGTTWVFNEAP
+150 WEGTTWVFTKAP
-163 GYFVSVAQ
+163 GYFVSAAQ

-180 YHFDSKLITLPKA
+180 YHFDSKVIKLPKA
-193 TNKLRFRVLRTIT
+193 TSKLRFRVLSTVT
-206 NNNDGANDPSGS
+206 NTGDGANDPSGL

-232 EGNKVEL
+232 DGNQVTL
-239 TAENFKTNAQET
+239 TAENFNTNAQET
-251 QSSSDKTNTVANL
+251 ESSSDKTNTVSHL

-283 YHYIEVTLPSAMQ
+283 YHYIEVTLPIVMQ

-310 VPAIIQVFDDEAIA
+310 VPAMIQVLDDDAIA
-324 KADVEDQVLQARP
+324 AADAEDQVLQARP
-337 SLQSLYNST
+337 SLVTLYNST
-346 NYSIGTNY
+346 NYSLGTDY
-354 QQYTFNGDESAY
+354 QQYTYDGDQSL
-366 ASYTSARTAANDV
+366 YTTARSVANDV
-379 LQKYSGAVTL
+379 LQKYAGVLTV
-389 DEVNTAKTNLEN
+389 DEVNTAKTNLEA
-401 AAADKFTINTPADGS
+401 AAADDSKFIINTPADGS

-423 SSAHA
+423 KTAHT

-436 LSDVEGKTAR
+436 LSTVEGKTVR
-446 AALVSGKNS
+446 AALVSGANN
-455 AAESIFYY
+455 AANSIFYY
-463 KDQKL
+463 KDKKL

-488 IVDGTAVTFKA
+488 ITDGTEVTFKA
-499 ATEATSEYNVVY
+499 ATEGKSEYNVVY
-511 NTNKGNRKLY
+511 NVTNKGDRKLY
-521 ANESGGKYYTDA
+521 AQVNGDKYYADA
-533 WSVDGNHNRCRFW
+533 WSVGNNQNRCRFW
-546 LEKVNSL
+546 LEAVKSL

-558 AAGYATLYAPVA
+558 AAGYATLFAPVA

-582 SFADSKVT
+582 TFADNKVT

-605 IEAAKGNYNFAIT
+605 IEAAEGTYNFAIT

-628 TGNVATANVDAASAA
+628 RGDVATANVDAASAA
-643 YILGKTDAE
+643 YILGKTDAQ

>member
-1 MKKITTLLLLC
+1 MHSGI
-12 TVASSSALAQTK
+12 VFSPQTK

-29 GAEAYAKAYVVGSYN
+29 GGEAYAKAYVAGSYN
-44 RGGYLAQSG
+44 RGGFLAQSG
-53 DNLKHIAHSTYTYWF
+53 DNLKHVSQSAYTYWF
-68 LQKGTAEGSVQ
+68 LQNGTAEGSVK

-109 LGNNFNNDGLCI
+109 LGHQYNSEGFSI
-121 SKANPISENSCIDA
+121 SKTDPIGTNSCIDA

-141 CGVYDPRKN
+141 CGVYDPRDN
-150 DWQGTTWVFNEAP
+150 DWDGTTWVFHKAP
-163 GYFVSVAQ
+163 GYFVSAAQ
-171 GLVPVTTEQ
+171 GLKPVTTEQ
-180 YHFDSKLITLPKA
+180 YHFDSKVITLPKA
-193 TNKLRFRVLRTIT
+193 TNKLRFRVLSTVSPGG
-206 NNNDGANDPSGS
+206 DGANDPSGL

-232 EGNKVEL
+232 DGNKVEL

-251 QSSSDKTNTVANL
+251 VSSSDKTNTVANL

-272 FHSSYNTTPNT
+272 FHSSYSTTPNT
-283 YHYIEVTLPSAMQ
+283 YHYIEVTLPSSMK

-310 VPAIIQVFDDEAIA
+310 VPAMIQIFDDEAIA
-324 KADVEDQVLQARP
+324 AADVEDQVLALR
-337 SLQSLYNST
+337 SLYNST
-346 NYSIGTNY
+346 NYTIGTDY
-354 QQYTFNGDESAY
+354 QQYTDNGNT
-366 ASYTSARTAANDV
+366 YTSARAAVNKL
-379 LQKYSGAVTL
+379 LQKYSGAVTEG
-389 DEVNTAKTNLEN
+389 EVNTAKTNLEN
-401 AAADKFTINTPADGS
+401 AVAQLTINTPADGS

-423 SSAHA
+423 RSADN

-436 LSDVEGKTAR
+436 LSDVEKMTTR
-446 AALVSGKNS
+446 AALVSGANE
-455 AAESIFYY
+455 AANSIFYY
-463 KDQKL
+463 KDKKL
-468 IAYGTGYKATLDD
+468 IAYGTGYKAT
-481 VSLGYKG
+481 SNSNFLGYNG
-488 IVDGTAVTFKA
+488 IADGTVVTFKA
-499 ATEATSEYNVVY
+499 ATEARGEYNVFF
-511 NTNKGNRKLY
+511 NNGGRKLY
-521 ANESGGKYYTDA
+521 TQVNGSKYYTDA
-533 WSVDGNHNRCRFW
+533 YDGNHNRCRFW
-546 LEKVNSL
+546 LEKVQSL

-582 SFADSKVT
+582 SFADNKVT

-605 IEAAKGNYNFAIT
+605 IEAAKGTYNFAIT

-628 TGNVATANVDAASAA
+628 RGDVATANVDAASAA
-643 YILGKTDAE
+643 YILGKTDAQ

-703 APIYDL
+703 APVYDL

>member
-29 GAEAYAKAYVVGSYN
+29 GGEAYAKAYVVGSYN
-44 RGGYLAQSG
+44 RGGSLTQSG
-53 DNLKHIAHSTYTYWF
+53 SSLKHTSQSAYTYWF
-68 LQKGTAEGSVQ
+68 LQNGSAEGSVKF
-79 LINVRTG
+79 INVRTG
-86 KGISVNAADGSFN
+86 KGIATNFSVGDNA
-99 LAGTTADLYV
+99 ADLYV
-109 LGNNFNNDGLCI
+109 LANGVNDKGLSI
-121 SKANPISENSCIDA
+121 SNASTIKNSSCIDA
-135 RNDGDG
+135 QGDNA
-141 CGVYDPRKN
+141 CGQWQPAAN
-150 DWQGTTWVFNEAP
+150 DWEGTTWVFTKAP
-163 GYFVSVAQ
+163 GYFVSAAQ

-180 YHFDSKLITLPKA
+180 YHFDSKVITLPKA
-193 TNKLRFRVLRTIT
+193 TNKLRFRVLSTVT
-206 NNNDGANDPSGS
+206 GSGDGANDPSGL

-232 EGNKVEL
+232 DGNQVKL
-239 TAENFKTNAQET
+239 TADNFKTNAQET
-251 QSSSDKTNTVANL
+251 AEGPISAI
-264 CDGNKATC
+264 CDGDKATH
-272 FHSSYNTTPNT
+272 FHSSYNSTPNT
-283 YHYIEVTLPSAMQ
+283 YHYIEVTLPTAMQ
-296 SFKFSFDARDNKAN
+296 SFKFSFDARSNKAN
-310 VPAIIQVFDDEAIA
+310 VPAMIQVFDDDAIA
-324 KADVEDQVLQARP
+324 VADAEDQVLQARQ
-337 SLQSLYNST
+337 SLVTLYNST
-346 NYSIGTNY
+346 NYGLGTDY
-354 QQYTFNGDESAY
+354 QQYTYDGDANV
-366 ASYTSARTAANDV
+366 YTSARTAANDV
-379 LQKYSGAVTL
+379 LQKYAVNLTV
-389 DEVNTAKTNLEN
+389 DEVNTAKTNLET
-401 AAADKFTINTPADGS
+401 AAADASKFTINTPADGS

-582 SFADSKVT
+582 SFADNKVT

-605 IEAAKGNYNFAIT
+605 IEAAKGDYNFAIT

-628 TGNVATANVDAASAA
+628 KGDVATANVDAASAA
-643 YILGKTDAE
+643 YILGKTDAQ

-664 AIKGGR
+664 EIKGGR

-682 YLFNGN
+682 AYLFNGN
-688 VTGLEAIK
+688 ITGLEAIK

-703 APIYDL
+703 APVYDL